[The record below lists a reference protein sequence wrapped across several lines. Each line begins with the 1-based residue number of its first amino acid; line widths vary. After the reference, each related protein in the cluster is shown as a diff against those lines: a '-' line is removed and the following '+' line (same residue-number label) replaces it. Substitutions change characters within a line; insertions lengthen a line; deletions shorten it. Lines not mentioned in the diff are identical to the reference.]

1 MNKSRNYSRRP
12 TVCLPK
18 RKRVGRRKS
27 GTRFLVKLIILF
39 ALIAVVGGGGYW
51 GGKQI
56 YTRLSQMRLSDWHV
70 KTVVV
75 SGVKGTLQQDL
86 SNLALPYQNQS
97 FTHQEAAALQQRISE
112 KYPMLTAISVRRGLF
127 NGKLTVSARHRTPLA
142 KFIKPGGIV
151 RYIDADSTVYDD
163 PQPPAGVSV
172 PLVELE
178 GNVPEKLG
186 PEFIELV
193 ESTLKLNKALNFKR
207 LQLNL
212 TDDSVRMYLQDSTE
226 LDFGSAKRLKD
237 KALRGA
243 QILTLARQKYTGPF
257 ALDFRFFENGKVFLT
272 QKAL

>member
-18 RKRVGRRKS
+18 RKRIGRRKS
-27 GTRFLVKLIILF
+27 ATRFLFKLAVLF
-39 ALIAVVGGGGYW
+39 ALIAVVGCGGYW

-56 YTRLSQMRLSDWHV
+56 YTWLSQARLSDWHV
-70 KTVVV
+70 KTVAV
-75 SGVKGTLQQDL
+75 SGVTGPLQRNL
-86 SNLALPYQNQS
+86 SNLALPYQNQPFS
-97 FTHQEAAALQQRISE
+97 HKDATTLQKRISE
-112 KYPMLTAISVRRGLF
+112 KYPMLSDVSVRRGLF

-142 KFIKPGGIV
+142 KFIKPDGTV
-151 RYIDADSTVYDD
+151 RYIDSDSTVYTD
-163 PQPPAGVSV
+163 PQPPALPV
-172 PLVELE
+172 PAVELE
-178 GNVPEKLG
+178 GPLTEKLS

-212 TDDSVRMYLQDSTE
+212 TEDTVRMYLQDGTE

-243 QILTLARQKYTGPF
+243 QILTMARQKYTGPF